1 MSQHISRPGAELQ
14 LPQERLLAD
23 ALSSIAN
30 AIFITDRNGC
40 IVWANQACCRLTGYA
55 LEELLGCTPSLL
67 KSGMQSASFYA
78 ELWRTVLA
86 GNVWRGILIDRRK
99 DRTLYTV
106 DETITPLMDEQG
118 AITHFIAI
126 QHDISVQKQEHAR
139 DHYLAY
145 HDVLTGLPNRAL
157 FLDLLRQA
165 ISHAK
170 RMDNALALL
179 FLDLDNFKTVNDTF
193 GHDLGDRLLLAVAER
208 LSAAVRKS
216 DTVARFGGDEFAI
229 LLPDL
234 LASGVASTL
243 AGKLTDTIARPF
255 VIAVQKISIG
265 ISIGIAIC
273 PADGEEPDELMRKA
287 DQAMYLA
294 KKRGGNNYQFTNGHV
309 S

>member
-1 MSQHISRPGAELQ
+1 LRAAWRETG
-14 LPQERLLAD
+14 ER
-23 ALSSIAN
+23 N
-30 AIFITDRNGC
+30 FG
-40 IVWANQACCRLTGYA
+40 
-55 LEELLGCTPSLL
+55 
-67 KSGMQSASFYA
+67 
-78 ELWRTVLA
+78 
-86 GNVWRGILIDRRK
+86 
-99 DRTLYTV
+99 
-106 DETITPLMDEQG
+106 
-118 AITHFIAI
+118 
-126 QHDISVQKQEHAR
+126 
-139 DHYLAY
+139 
-145 HDVLTGLPNRAL
+145 
-157 FLDLLRQA
+157 
-165 ISHAK
+165 
-170 RMDNALALL
+170 
-179 FLDLDNFKTVNDTF
+179 LDLDNFKTVNDTF